1 VVTTL
6 LLCHDA
12 VEFSRSFPGT
22 LIAVED
28 HPMKALLSKERAS
41 CIENSAAF
49 SFDEPQRRISSL
61 ALATG

>member
-1 VVTTL
+1 MVELQRQPLRVVTTL

-28 HPMKALLSKERAS
+28 HPMQ
-41 CIENSAAF
+41 SAAV
-49 SFDEPQRRISSL
+49 QGKGLLHRKL
-61 ALATG
+61 GGV